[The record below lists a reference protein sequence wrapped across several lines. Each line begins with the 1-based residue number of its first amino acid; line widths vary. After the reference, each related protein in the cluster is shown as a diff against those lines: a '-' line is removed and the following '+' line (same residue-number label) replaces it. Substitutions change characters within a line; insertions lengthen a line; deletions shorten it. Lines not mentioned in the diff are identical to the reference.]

1 MITMGEKIAEL
12 YLKSMRQQLRGLKTL
27 ADRALS
33 QVKDE
38 ELSVEIDDE
47 SNSITI
53 LMKHV
58 AGNMTTLWTRPLAPA
73 EEWPARHRDLEF
85 TRTKEDTR
93 TAVKKTWDNAWDAIF
108 KTLDGLKESDLQETM
123 KIRGNEPA
131 LIEVLNS
138 QYSHYAVHVGQII
151 LLAKHFR
158 GRDWTSLSIPKKR

>member
-1 MITMGEKIAEL
+1 MIMMSEKVAEV
-12 YLKSMRQQLRGLKTL
+12 YLKSMRQRLRGLKTL

-38 ELSVEIDDE
+38 ELSIEIDDE

-85 TRTKEDTR
+85 TLTKEDTR
-93 TAVKKTWDNAWDAIF
+93 IAVNKSWNNAWEAIF
-108 KTLDGLKESDLQETM
+108 KTLDGLKERDLLETM
-123 KIRGNEPA
+123 KIRGNDSA

-151 LLAKHFR
+151 FQAKHFR